1 MGSSA
6 YSSTGSSA
14 GDNVTA
20 ALGQR
25 FNMSNEET
33 PAIKIDLKFRKSAS
47 SFLSPATVLAITDND
62 NQFVNIYVTYV
73 FQPEM
78 QYINSIVKSAEA
90 LPAILNKLLESL
102 EKESLVDIESV
113 RHSVAQG
120 ESFIF

>member
-1 MGSSA
+1 
-6 YSSTGSSA
+6 
-14 GDNVTA
+14 
-20 ALGQR
+20 
-25 FNMSNEET
+25 MSNEET